1 LNSVLTRGAGRCI
14 IRAMDAAL
22 SDLIGNSPQIEALR
36 NRVVR
41 LLERQRDAHRVPPV
55 LIEGETGTGKGLLA
69 RMLHRVGPRREGPFV
84 DVNCAAI
91 PETLLEAEMF
101 GFERGAFTDARR
113 AKPGL
118 LQAAQRGTIFLDEI
132 GLLSEALQAKLLKAL
147 EERTV
152 RRLGSTRDEPI
163 DVWLITATNE
173 DLRQS
178 IRRRRFREDLYH
190 RLAVVTLTM
199 PPLRARG
206 MDIVVLAEYFL
217 KRACTDY
224 GISERRLSPEAC
236 EALLRYSWPGN
247 VRELANLMERLALLD
262 ADGEISVAALG
273 LPQAPVSARA
283 AVPEDDRASLDDAVR
298 DRLVEVL
305 HRTGWNISRSAL
317 LLGISRNTLRAR
329 IEKYG
334 LHRDVEPAAPSA
346 VPAAAKATPPVAA
359 PAPPQAASAPLRW
372 ERRRVTLLRAGVEFV
387 GDGDAVLDAGR
398 TLETLVEKVAGFGGR
413 IEGLSPSGL
422 LASFGLG
429 PTEDAPTRAGHAVM
443 AMQKAVERDRKTGG
457 IGARFKAAIHL
468 TEALVAQ
475 GADRQEID
483 VDARQR
489 AVAVLDELLAL
500 STPEAIVVSQ
510 AAGPFLERR
519 FDLWEVDQPRHHF
532 VLGGHV
538 RTRLGVGGRVVAF
551 VDHEQELALLRSR
564 LEAAARGRGQAVGVA
579 GPAGIGKSRL
589 LHEFRRMIAAQPAAC
604 LEAYCVSYGS
614 AVPYGP
620 MIELARAVARV
631 KDTDPPDVVADR
643 VRRSLDWAGAP
654 ADGVAGALLH
664 ILGVASDAAVESSD
678 PETMKTRVFE
688 ALRRLCVRASE
699 ELPVVLA
706 VEDLHWI
713 DRSSEEFLTSLVETM
728 AGARIL
734 LVATYRPGYRPPWID
749 KSYATQVPLEP
760 LTPADSRTLVRSVL
774 GNVDIADSLMDAVFA
789 RAEGNPLFLE
799 ELARAVRDRSG
810 FSADVRVPATIQ
822 ELLVSRIDRLPM
834 QERELLL
841 TLSAVGRDIPFSL
854 VAALV
859 DQPSHVVAGWL
870 ARLQTGEFVHE
881 RATAGDIEYNF
892 AHTLMQE
899 VAYERLLPEQRRALH
914 GRILSA
920 MEELYPARRLDL
932 VERLSHHAFVGGLWD
947 RAVQYLWQ
955 AGAKALSR
963 SAHREAADF
972 LERALAALERLPES
986 RQRNEQ
992 AIDLRFDLRTALL
1005 PIGEFA
1011 RMTDHLREAE
1021 RLAEQLHDRRRLC
1034 QGALYAAGHFRL
1046 RMGNAAE
1053 ARRASMRAV
1062 ELAESLDDQGLR
1074 VASTAYLG
1082 QALYDSG
1089 QYERAAELFAKNVA
1103 FVGDNR
1109 RDRFGL
1115 PQLPAVH
1122 QRTTLAWS
1130 LAELGRFADGV
1141 VHGRDA
1147 VAIAESVETPLNLI
1161 VACAGL
1167 GVVYF
1172 RQGELD
1178 AARAVLER
1186 GVALS
1191 HEHHILLW
1199 LSRIACTLAAVHV
1212 LAGRVGE
1219 GESLLEEAVAR
1230 AASLTLVSGQS
1241 LLYATLADARLAAGD
1256 AVGAAAHAQRAL
1268 DLAEAHGAL
1277 GWLAWTRRTLGEV
1290 ALAAGELERALEHYE
1305 HGARLA
1311 TELGMRPL
1319 VALMQVGRGR
1329 LAARAGKDEEARN
1342 LVGGAAAALRELGM
1356 PWWAARATS
1365 ALASR

>member
-1 LNSVLTRGAGRCI
+1 MM
-14 IRAMDAAL
+14 RAMGDAL
-22 SDLIGNSPQIEALR
+22 GDLIGNSPQVEDLR
-36 NRVVR
+36 NRVIR
-41 LLERQRDAHRVPPV
+41 LLERQRDAQRLPPV
-55 LIEGETGTGKGLLA
+55 LIEGETGSGKGLLA
-69 RMLHRVGPRREGPFV
+69 RMLHRAGPRRDGPFV

-132 GLLSEALQAKLLKAL
+132 GLLSEPLQAKLLKAL

-163 DVWLITATNE
+163 DVWLLAATNE

-206 MDIVVLAEYFL
+206 TDIVRLAEHFL
-217 KRACTDY
+217 KRACSDY
-224 GISERRLSPEAC
+224 GISERALSPEAC
-236 EALLRYSWPGN
+236 EALLRHSWPGN

-262 ADGEISVAALG
+262 ADAEISVAALG
-273 LPQAPVSARA
+273 LPQAPVSERA
-283 AVPEDDRASLDDAVR
+283 PAPDEGGATLDDAVR
-298 DRLVEVL
+298 ARLIEVL
-305 HRTGWNISRSAL
+305 HRTGWNISRSAA

-334 LHRDVEPAAPSA
+334 LHRDEPPPR
-346 VPAAAKATPPVAA
+346 PALPVAAKATAPAAA
-359 PAPPQAASAPLRW
+359 PAPAPAASAPLRW

-387 GDGDAVLDAGR
+387 GEGDAVLDAGR
-398 TLETLVEKVAGFGGR
+398 TLDMLVEKVAGFGGR

-429 PTEDAPTRAGHAVM
+429 LSEDAPTRAGHAVM
-443 AMQKAVERDRKTGG
+443 AMQKAVERDRKSGG
-457 IGARFKAAIHL
+457 LGARFKAAVHL

-475 GADRQEID
+475 GVDRQEID

-564 LEAAARGRGQAVGVA
+564 LEAAARGRGQAVGLA

-589 LHEFRRMIAAQPAAC
+589 LHEFRHMSAAQPAVC
-604 LEAYCVSYGS
+604 VEAYCVSYGS

-631 KDTDPPDVVADR
+631 KDTDPPDVVAAK

-654 ADGVAGALLH
+654 ADGAADALLR
-664 ILGVASDAAVESSD
+664 ILGVAGDAPAETSD
-678 PETMKTRVFE
+678 PEALKTRVFE

-699 ELPVVLA
+699 ELPVVIA

-734 LVATYRPGYRPPWID
+734 LIATYRPGYRPPWID

-774 GNVDIADSLMDAVFA
+774 GDVDVADSLMDAVFA

-799 ELARAVRDRSG
+799 ELARAVRERGG

-822 ELLVSRIDRLPM
+822 ELLVSRIDRLPP

-841 TLSAVGRDIPFSL
+841 MLSAVGRDIPFSL
-854 VAALV
+854 AAALA

-870 ARLQTGEFVHE
+870 ARLQTGEFLHE
-881 RATAGDIEYNF
+881 RAAGGDVEYNF
-892 AHTLMQE
+892 AHALMQE

-914 GRILSA
+914 GRILGA
-920 MEELYPARRLDL
+920 MEELYPGRRLEM
-932 VERLSHHAFVGGLWD
+932 VERLAHHAFVGGLWD
-947 RAVQYLWQ
+947 RAVLYLWE
-955 AGAKALSR
+955 AGSKALSR
-963 SAHREAADF
+963 SANREAADF

-986 RQRNEQ
+986 RRRGEQ

-1005 PIGEFA
+1005 PIGQFA

-1053 ARRASMRAV
+1053 ARRASMRAL
-1062 ELAESLDDQGLR
+1062 ELAESLDDPGLR
-1074 VASTAYLG
+1074 VAATAYLG

-1089 QYERAAELFAKNVA
+1089 DYERAAALFAKNVA

-1122 QRTTLAWS
+1122 QRTTLAWCQ
-1130 LAELGRFADGV
+1130 AELGRFADGV
-1141 VHGRDA
+1141 TYGREA
-1147 VAIAESVETPLNLI
+1147 IAIAESVEAPLNLI

-1167 GVVYF
+1167 GIVYF
-1172 RQGELD
+1172 RHGELD
-1178 AARAVLER
+1178 AARTVLER
-1186 GVALS
+1186 GIALS
-1191 HEHHILLW
+1191 HEHNILLW
-1199 LSRIACTLAAVHV
+1199 VSRIACALAAVHV
-1212 LAGRVGE
+1212 LAGRVE
-1219 GESLLEEAVAR
+1219 DGESLLEEAIAK

-1256 AVGAAAHAQRAL
+1256 AADAGSHAQRAL
-1268 DLAEAHGAL
+1268 DLAGAHGER
-1277 GWLAWTRRTLGEV
+1277 GWAAWTRRTLGDV
-1290 ALAAGELERALEHYE
+1290 ALAAGELDRAREHYDE
-1305 HGARLA
+1305 GAKLA
-1311 TELGMRPL
+1311 AELGMRPL
-1319 VALMQVGRGR
+1319 AAIVRLGRGR
-1329 LAARAGKDEEARN
+1329 LAARAGKAEEARD
-1342 LVGGAAAALRELGM
+1342 LVAGAAAALRDLGM

-1365 ALASR
+1365 ALTLR

>member
-1 LNSVLTRGAGRCI
+1 MM
-14 IRAMDAAL
+14 RAMDVAL
-22 SDLIGNSPQIEALR
+22 ADLIGNSSQIEDLR
-36 NRVVR
+36 SRVVR
-41 LLERQRDAHRVPPV
+41 LLERQRDAHRLPPV
-55 LIEGETGTGKGLLA
+55 LVEGETGTGKGLLA
-69 RMLHRVGPRREGPFV
+69 RMLHRAGPRRDGPFV

-91 PETLLEAEMF
+91 PEMLLEAEMF

-118 LQAAQRGTIFLDEI
+118 LQAAQHGTIFLDEI

-206 MDIVVLAEYFL
+206 ADIVLLARHFL

-224 GISERRLSPEAC
+224 GISERGLSSGAC
-236 EALLRYSWPGN
+236 EALLRHPWPGN
-247 VRELANLMERLALLD
+247 IRELANLMERLALLG
-262 ADGEISVAALG
+262 AEGEISAAALG
-273 LPQAPVSARA
+273 LPQAPSAERTL
-283 AVPEDDRASLDDAVR
+283 PSEDVGALLDDAVR

-305 HRTGWNISRSAL
+305 HRTSWNISRSAA

-334 LHRDVEPAAPSA
+334 LRRDEPPAPGVGAVVANASA
-346 VPAAAKATPPVAA
+346 PVAA
-359 PAPPQAASAPLRW
+359 SAPPPAPSTPLRW

-398 TLETLVEKVAGFGGR
+398 TLDMLIEKVAGFGGR

-429 PTEDAPTRAGHAVM
+429 VTEDAPTRAGHAVM

-468 TEALVAQ
+468 TEALVAH
-475 GADRQEID
+475 AAERQEMD

-489 AVAVLDELLAL
+489 AVTVLDELLAL

-510 AAGPFLERR
+510 AAGSFLERR

-538 RTRLGVGGRVVAF
+538 RTRLGIGGRVVAF
-551 VDHEQELALLRSR
+551 VDHEQELTLLRSR
-564 LEAAARGRGQAVGVA
+564 LEATARGRGQAVGVA

-589 LHEFRRMIAAQPAAC
+589 LHEFRRTIAAQPAAC
-604 LEAYCVSYGS
+604 IEAYCVSYGS

-620 MIELARAVARV
+620 MIELARAIARV
-631 KDTDPPDVVADR
+631 KDTDSPDVVADK

-654 ADGVAGALLH
+654 ANGVTEALLR
-664 ILGVASDAAVESSD
+664 ILGVAADAEPSDSEAL
-678 PETMKTRVFE
+678 KTRVFE

-734 LVATYRPGYRPPWID
+734 LIATYRPGYRPPWVD

-760 LTPADSRTLVRSVL
+760 LSVADSRALVRSVL
-774 GNVDIADSLMDAVFA
+774 GDVAIADPLMDAVFA

-799 ELARAVRDRSG
+799 ELARAVRDRGG

-822 ELLVSRIDRLPM
+822 ELLVSRIDRLPA

-841 TLSAVGRDIPFSL
+841 MLSAAGRDIPFSL
-854 VAALV
+854 AAALA

-870 ARLQTGEFVHE
+870 ARLQTGEFLHE
-881 RATAGDIEYNF
+881 RAAGGDIEYNF
-892 AHTLMQE
+892 AHALMQE

-920 MEELYPARRLDL
+920 MEELYPARRLEL
-932 VERLSHHAFVGGLWD
+932 VERLAHHAFAGGLWE

-955 AGAKALSR
+955 AGVKALSR
-963 SAHREAADF
+963 SANREAADF

-986 RQRNEQ
+986 RQRTEQ

-1005 PIGEFA
+1005 PIGQFA

-1046 RMGNAAE
+1046 RIGDTAE
-1053 ARRASMRAV
+1053 ARRAAMRAA
-1062 ELAESLDDQGLR
+1062 ELAESLDDPGLR

-1089 QYERAAELFAKNVA
+1089 DYARAADLFAKNVA

-1122 QRTTLAWS
+1122 QRTTLAWC
-1130 LAELGRFADGV
+1130 LAELGRFGDGV
-1141 VHGRDA
+1141 AHGREA
-1147 VAIAESVETPLNLI
+1147 VAIGESVEAPLNLI

-1178 AARAVLER
+1178 AAQAVLER

-1191 HEHHILLW
+1191 HEHQIMLW

-1212 LAGRVGE
+1212 LAGRLDE
-1219 GESLLEEAVAR
+1219 GERLLDDAIAR

-1241 LLYATLADARLAAGD
+1241 LLYATWAEARLSGGD
-1256 AVGAAAHAQRAL
+1256 VVGAASHGQRAL
-1268 DLAEAHGAL
+1268 ELASAHGAR
-1277 GWLAWTRRTLGEV
+1277 GWAAWTRRTLGDV
-1290 ALAAGELERALEHYE
+1290 ALAADDLNHAHEHYDE
-1305 HGARLA
+1305 SAALA
-1311 TELGMRPL
+1311 AELGMRPL
-1319 VALMQVGRGR
+1319 AALVQLGRGR
-1329 LAARAGKDEEARN
+1329 LAAHAGKDEEARN
-1342 LVGGAAAALRELGM
+1342 LVAGAAAALRELGM
-1356 PWWAARATS
+1356 PWWSARAIS
-1365 ALASR
+1365 ELPSR

>member
-1 LNSVLTRGAGRCI
+1 M
-14 IRAMDAAL
+14 RAMDPAL
-22 SDLIGNSPQIEALR
+22 GDLIGSSPQVEALR
-36 NRVVR
+36 SRVVR
-41 LLERQRDAHRVPPV
+41 LLERQRDAHRLPPV
-55 LIEGETGTGKGLLA
+55 LIEGETGAGKGLLA
-69 RMLHRVGPRREGPFV
+69 RMLHRAGPRREGPFV

-173 DLRQS
+173 DLRQA

-199 PPLRARG
+199 PPLRDRG
-206 MDIVVLAEYFL
+206 RDIVLLAEHFL

-236 EALLRYSWPGN
+236 EALVHYSWPGN
-247 VRELANLMERLALLD
+247 VRELGNLMERLALLD

-273 LPQAPVSARA
+273 LPQAPVSTPA
-283 AVPEDDRASLDDAVR
+283 AALEADRASLDNAVR

-305 HRTGWNISRSAL
+305 HRTGWNISRSAA

-334 LHRDVEPAAPSA
+334 LRRGDEPAA
-346 VPAAAKATPPVAA
+346 AAAVAAAANAPTPVAA
-359 PAPPQAASAPLRW
+359 LVPPPSASGPLRW
-372 ERRRVTLLRAGVEFV
+372 ERRRVTLLRAGVEFI
-387 GDGDAVLDAGR
+387 GDGDEVLDAGR
-398 TLETLVEKVAGFGGR
+398 TLDTLVEKVAGFGGR

-475 GADRQEID
+475 GAERAEID

-551 VDHEQELALLRSR
+551 VDHEQELALLQSR
-564 LEAAARGRGQAVGVA
+564 LDAAARGRGQAVGVA

-631 KDTDPPDVVADR
+631 KDTDPPDVVADK

-654 ADGVAGALLH
+654 DGVADALLH
-664 ILGVASDAAVESSD
+664 ILSVASEATAESSD
-678 PETMKTRVFE
+678 SEAMKTRVFE

-699 ELPVVLA
+699 ELPVVVA

-728 AGARIL
+728 AGARML

-760 LTPADSRTLVRSVL
+760 LTPDDSRTLVRSVL
-774 GNVDIADSLMDAVFA
+774 GDVDIADSLMEAVFA

-799 ELARAVRDRSG
+799 EIARAVRDRGG

-841 TLSAVGRDIPFSL
+841 MLSAVGRDIPFSL

-859 DQPSHVVAGWL
+859 DQPSHVVSGWL
-870 ARLQTGEFVHE
+870 ARLQTGEFLHE

-914 GRILSA
+914 ARILGA
-920 MEELYPARRLDL
+920 MEELYPARRLEL
-932 VERLSHHAFVGGLWD
+932 VERLAHHAFVGGLWD

-955 AGAKALSR
+955 AGVKALSR
-963 SAHREAADF
+963 SANRDAADF

-986 RQRNEQ
+986 RQRGEQ

-1034 QGALYAAGHFRL
+1034 QSALYAAGHFRL

-1053 ARRASMRAV
+1053 ARRVSMRAV
-1062 ELAESLDDQGLR
+1062 ELAESLDDAGLR

-1089 QYERAAELFAKNVA
+1089 EYERAAELFAKNVS

-1122 QRTTLAWS
+1122 QRTTLAWC
-1130 LAELGRFADGV
+1130 LAELGRFRDGV
-1141 VHGRDA
+1141 AHGRDA

-1186 GVALS
+1186 GVELS

-1219 GESLLEEAVAR
+1219 GERLLEEAVAR

-1256 AVGAAAHAQRAL
+1256 AAGAATYAQRAL

-1277 GWLAWTRRTLGEV
+1277 GWLAWTRRTLGDV
-1290 ALAAGELERALEHYE
+1290 ALAAGDLARAGEHYE

-1311 TELGMRPL
+1311 AERGMRPL
-1319 VALMQVGRGR
+1319 MALLQVGRGG
-1329 LAARAGKDEEARN
+1329 LAARAGKDEEARH
-1342 LVGGAAAALRELGM
+1342 LIAGAAAALRELGM
-1356 PWWAARATS
+1356 PWWAERATS
-1365 ALASR
+1365 ALASG

>member
-1 LNSVLTRGAGRCI
+1 M
-14 IRAMDAAL
+14 RAMDAAL
-22 SDLIGNSPQIEALR
+22 SDLLGNSPQIEALR
-36 NRVVR
+36 NRVIR
-41 LLERQRDAHRVPPV
+41 LLERQRDAHRLPPV

-69 RMLHRVGPRREGPFV
+69 RMLHRAGPRRDGPFV

-118 LQAAQRGTIFLDEI
+118 LQAAQHGTIFLDEI

-206 MDIVVLAEYFL
+206 TDIVLLAEHFL
-217 KRACTDY
+217 KRACMDY
-224 GISERRLSPEAC
+224 GISERSLSAEAT
-236 EALLRYSWPGN
+236 EVLLGHSWPGN

-262 ADGEISVAALG
+262 ADGEISAAALG
-273 LPQAPVSARA
+273 LPHAPSAERTL
-283 AVPEDDRASLDDAVR
+283 PSEDVGASLDDAVR

-305 HRTGWNISRSAL
+305 HRTSWNISRSAA

-334 LHRDVEPAAPSA
+334 LRRDEPAAPA
-346 VPAAAKATPPVAA
+346 AAPAAPTPAAAVAPAA
-359 PAPPQAASAPLRW
+359 PLPGTSGPLRW
-372 ERRRVTLLRAGVEFV
+372 ERRRVTVLRAAVEFD

-429 PTEDAPTRAGHAVM
+429 LTEDAPTRAGHAVM

-457 IGARFKAAIHL
+457 IGARFKAAIHV

-475 GADRQEID
+475 GAERQEID
-483 VDARQR
+483 VDARQH
-489 AVAVLDELLAL
+489 AVAALDELLAL

-519 FDLWEVDQPRHHF
+519 FDLWEVDHPRHHF

-551 VDHEQELALLRSR
+551 VDHEQELALLQSR
-564 LEAAARGRGQAVGVA
+564 FEATARGRGQAVGVA

-589 LHEFRRMIAAQPAAC
+589 LHEFRRMIAARPAAC
-604 LEAYCVSYGS
+604 VEAYCVSYGG
-614 AVPYGP
+614 AVPYGL

-631 KDTDPPDVVADR
+631 KDTDPPDVVADK

-654 ADGVAGALLH
+654 AAGAAGALLR
-664 ILGVASDAAVESSD
+664 ILGVGGEAAESSD
-678 PETMKTRVFE
+678 PEALKTRVFE

-713 DRSSEEFLTSLVETM
+713 DRSSEEFLNSLVETM

-734 LVATYRPGYRPPWID
+734 LIATYRPGYRPPWID
-749 KSYATQVPLEP
+749 KSYATQMPLEP
-760 LTPADSRTLVRSVL
+760 LTPADSRLLVRSVL
-774 GNVDIADSLMDAVFA
+774 GDVDVADSLIDAVFA

-799 ELARAVRDRSG
+799 ELARVVRDRSG
-810 FSADVRVPATIQ
+810 LLGDVRVPATIQ
-822 ELLVSRIDRLPM
+822 ELLVSRIDRLPSR
-834 QERELLL
+834 ERELLL
-841 TLSAVGRDIPFSL
+841 MLSAAGRDIPFSL
-854 VAALV
+854 IAALV

-870 ARLQTGEFVHE
+870 ARLQTAEFLHE
-881 RATAGDIEYNF
+881 RAAGGDVEYNF
-892 AHTLMQE
+892 AHGLMQE

-920 MEELYPARRLDL
+920 MEELYPARRTEL
-932 VERLSHHAFVGGLWD
+932 VERLAHHAFLGGLWD

-955 AGAKALSR
+955 AGVKALSR
-963 SAHREAADF
+963 SANREAADV

-986 RQRNEQ
+986 RQRGEQ

-1005 PIGEFA
+1005 PLGQFA

-1021 RLAEQLHDRRRLC
+1021 RLAEQLRDRRRLC
-1034 QGALYAAGHFRL
+1034 QSALYAAGHFRL
-1046 RMGNAAE
+1046 RVGDAVE

-1062 ELAESLDDQGLR
+1062 ELAESLDDPGLR
-1074 VASTAYLG
+1074 VAATAYLG

-1089 QYERAAELFAKNVA
+1089 EYERAAELFARNVA

-1122 QRTTLAWS
+1122 QRTTLAWC
-1130 LAELGRFADGV
+1130 LAELGRFADGIA
-1141 VHGRDA
+1141 HGRDA
-1147 VAIAESVETPLNLI
+1147 VVIAESVEAPLNLI

-1167 GVVYF
+1167 GVVHF
-1172 RQGELD
+1172 RRGELD

-1191 HEHHILLW
+1191 HEHNILLW

-1219 GESLLEEAVAR
+1219 GESLLEEAIAK
-1230 AASLTLVSGQS
+1230 AASLSLVSGQS
-1241 LLYATLADARLAAGD
+1241 LLYATLADARLAGGD
-1256 AVGAAAHAQRAL
+1256 TPSAAAHAQRAL
-1268 DLAEAHGAL
+1268 DLAGAHGER
-1277 GWLAWTRRTLGEV
+1277 GWSAWTRRTLGDV
-1290 ALAAGELERALEHYE
+1290 ALAAGDLDSAREHYE
-1305 HGARLA
+1305 EGGRLA
-1311 TELGMRPL
+1311 AALGMRPL
-1319 VALMQVGRGR
+1319 GALVQLGRGR
-1329 LAARAGKDEEARN
+1329 LAARAGIDAEARN
-1342 LVGGAAAALRELGM
+1342 LVAGSAATLRELGM
-1356 PWWAARATS
+1356 TWWAERAHIALTS
-1365 ALASR
+1365 G